1 MILNYRIQNLLL
13 FLFLSTL
20 AFSQNKKFTYTQFD
34 VTVALT
40 GNPNRDQVDPYTNKK
55 QSFFIPDGI
64 GSKFGYG
71 VHYNKWIAIGVHS
84 GLSWEWSSKL
94 VVAPVYANLRLSP
107 KISDETRIT
116 LQAGLGKAFA
126 LGRGN
131 LTGDFK
137 KISLGIQT
145 DDDLVLF
152 IEVNHYTIPLN
163 RRGDSGNVSLG
174 IALISF

>member
-1 MILNYRIQNLLL
+1 MNYRVPYLLL
-13 FLFLSTL
+13 FYIISSV
-20 AFSQNKKFTYTQFD
+20 AFSQDKKVTYTQFD
-34 VTVALT
+34 VTIALT
-40 GNPNRDQVDPYTNKK
+40 GNPNRDEVDPYTNKK

-71 VHYNKWIAIGVHS
+71 VHYNKWIALGLHS
-84 GLSWEWSSKL
+84 GLNWEWSSKL
-94 VVAPVYANLRLSP
+94 VVAPVFANFRLSP

-116 LQAGLGKAFA
+116 LQAGLGKAIA

-131 LTGDFK
+131 LIGDYK

-152 IEVNHYTIPLN
+152 VEVNHYAIPVN
-163 RRGDSGNVSLG
+163 RRGDSGNVSIGL
-174 IALISF
+174 ALISF

>member
-1 MILNYRIQNLLL
+1 L
-13 FLFLSTL
+13 FTTAIASG
-20 AFSQNKKFTYTQFD
+20 QNKKFTYAQFD
-34 VTVALT
+34 ITIAVT
-40 GNPNRDQVDPYTNKK
+40 GNPNRDEVDPYTNKK

-71 VHYNKWIAIGVHS
+71 VHYKKWIGLGIHS
-84 GLSWEWSSKL
+84 GLNWEWSNKL
-94 VVAPVYANLRLSP
+94 VVAPVFANLRLSP

-116 LQAGLGKAFA
+116 LQAGLGKAIA

-131 LTGDFK
+131 LIGDYK

-152 IEVNHYTIPLN
+152 IEVNHYTIPVN
-163 RRGDSGNVSLG
+163 RRGDSGNVSIGL
-174 IALISF
+174 ALISF

>member
-1 MILNYRIQNLLL
+1 MNRRIPYLIL
-13 FLFLSTL
+13 FLFLSTM
-20 AFSQNKKFTYTQFD
+20 AFSQDKKFTYTQFD

-40 GNPNRDQVDPYTNKK
+40 GNPNRNEVDPYTNKK

-152 IEVNHYTIPLN
+152 IELNHYAIPVN
-163 RRGDSGNVSLG
+163 RQRETGNISLG
-174 IALISF
+174 LALISF

>member
-1 MILNYRIQNLLL
+1 MNYRIPYLLL
-13 FLFLSTL
+13 FYIISSM

-40 GNPNRDQVDPYTNKK
+40 GNPNRDEVDPYTNKK

-71 VHYNKWIAIGVHS
+71 VHYNKWIAIGLHS
-84 GLSWEWSSKL
+84 GLNWEWSSKL
-94 VVAPVYANLRLSP
+94 VVAPVFANFRLSP

-116 LQAGLGKAFA
+116 LQAGLGKAIA

-131 LTGDFK
+131 LIGDYK

-152 IEVNHYTIPLN
+152 VEVNHYAIPAN
-163 RRGDSGNVSLG
+163 RRGDSGNVSIGLS
-174 IALISF
+174 LISF

>member
-1 MILNYRIQNLLL
+1 MNYRIPYLLL
-13 FLFLSTL
+13 FYIISSM

-40 GNPNRDQVDPYTNKK
+40 GNPNRDEVDPYTNKK

-71 VHYNKWIAIGVHS
+71 VHYNKWIAIGLHS
-84 GLSWEWSSKL
+84 GLNWEWSSKL
-94 VVAPVYANLRLSP
+94 VVAPVFANFRLSP

-116 LQAGLGKAFA
+116 LQAGLGKAIA

-131 LTGDFK
+131 LIGDYK

-152 IEVNHYTIPLN
+152 VEVNHYAIPVN
-163 RRGDSGNVSLG
+163 RRGDSGNVSIGL
-174 IALISF
+174 ALISF